1 MRYLLSFFICI
12 SRLYAI
18 GQTNLGID
26 IVSNLPN
33 SRVYFVGQLHNNEA
47 NAIIEKTLMLSLHA
61 KYDVQYQ
68 LLEYAHSAAF
78 LINRYLQTGEESLL
92 KFIHADAKFN
102 FIKTIKAYNNSLKAD
117 KQIRFYGV
125 DFENRQNGKYTQ
137 KAFSIILDELK
148 LSASETLASLLRNI
162 IECQSK
168 DIEENLISLKS
179 YLEENDSI
187 SRALLGKYYVDVLLM
202 ANAPFNFSP
211 RRDVSMAS
219 NFFRMYDELAKEGR
233 DPKFFAS
240 FGTGHINPRNKDG
253 IAMKLMLDPQSPV
266 KNNVSVLG
274 VQYFN
279 CLFSKENV
287 HKETDGSLNALCKKT
302 TIEKLSNIQ
311 DNSKRIEFLSKS
323 KLDLAHC
330 NVATELLSGIILV
343 YNYGSTSFWFWE

>member
-1 MRYLLSFFICI
+1 MRYLLYFFICI
-12 SRLYAI
+12 SRLCAI
-18 GQTNLGID
+18 GQTNLGTD
-26 IVSNLPN
+26 LVSHLPN

-47 NAIIEKTLMLSLHA
+47 NAIIEKTLTLSLHA

-78 LINRYLQTGEESLL
+78 FINRYLQTGEEELL

-168 DIEENLISLKS
+168 DMERNLISLKS
-179 YLEENDSI
+179 YLEEHDSI
-187 SRALLGKYYVDVLLM
+187 NRPLLGKYYLDVLLM
-202 ANAPFNFSP
+202 ANASFNFSP
-211 RRDVSMAS
+211 RRDASMVS
-219 NFFRMYDELAKEGR
+219 NFFRLYKELAKEGS

-253 IAMKLMLDPQSPV
+253 MAMKLMLDQQSPV
-266 KNNVSVLG
+266 KNNVCVLG

-279 CLFSKENV
+279 CLFGKENV
-287 HKETDGSLNALCKKT
+287 HKETDGSLSALCKKT
-302 TIEKLSNIQ
+302 TVEKLTHIQ
-311 DNSKRIEFLSKS
+311 DSSKRIEFLPKP

-330 NVATELLSGIILV
+330 NDAIQLLSGMILV
-343 YNYGSTSFWFWE
+343 YNYGSTAFWFWE